1 MKTKI
6 IKKIIK
12 YWIIPKN
19 NDMEYSNRV
28 FPSFVTVKKGKE
40 TVQIF
45 SISTYD
51 VYSKIMSNSSDIKHH
66 TVKQKL
72 VNK

>member
-1 MKTKI
+1 
-6 IKKIIK
+6 
-12 YWIIPKN
+12 
-19 NDMEYSNRV
+19 MEYSNRI

-45 SISTYD
+45 SISTSD
-51 VYSKIMSNSSDIKHH
+51 VYSKIMSNSSDIQHH
-66 TVKQKL
+66 NVKQKL